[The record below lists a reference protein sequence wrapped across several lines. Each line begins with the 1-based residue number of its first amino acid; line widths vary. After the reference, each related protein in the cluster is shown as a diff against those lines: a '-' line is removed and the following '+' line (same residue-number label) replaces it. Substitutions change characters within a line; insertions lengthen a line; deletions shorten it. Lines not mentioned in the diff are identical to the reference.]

1 MPGLEQRQ
9 NQRQTLQQSAILSAR
24 QQLGLTLLAMPVLK
38 LEDAIQQELLQNP
51 VLDEITPSEQ
61 SDSFPG
67 DAAPGNPGDVDDYED
82 GFEAALA
89 RQDSW
94 ANNLP
99 TPEAGGED
107 RKLEFLSNLPAPRPT
122 LRDLLLSEAENAD
135 IPEPLKMPV
144 FEIISSLD
152 PNGFLS
158 VPLADLAMS
167 MPEDADVDLDDIKAA
182 LEIIRKLAPA
192 EIWIGYRSDFFKQQL
207 AEIGKLTPE
216 FSALCDELE
225 QLPDGVGSA
234 ELKEH
239 FLPGLSA
246 KLDIAPAELEK
257 MLAVIQEFKVNHLAE
272 FEPEESSAIYP
283 DLEIIKLPDGGFAV
297 NVLRENS
304 RRIVILERYE
314 KLSKDPK
321 LSPEDKEYFNEK
333 MASARNVIQAL
344 AMRESTLE
352 RLGKLIVE
360 RQRDFFHNGVSGLK
374 GFTMSEAAEVLGV
387 NPSTVTRA
395 VDEKYVAT
403 PLGVYPLRFFF
414 PGNAAKND
422 SGDRSRDAVLEDI
435 RRIIDNENPALP
447 LSDDRI
453 SEILREE
460 GVQISRRTVAKY
472 RTILNIPG
480 ASERKNFR
488 H

>member
-61 SDSFPG
+61 PDSFPG

-283 DLEIIKLPDGGFAV
+283 DLEIIKLPGGGFAV

-333 MASARNVIQAL
+333 MASARNFIQAL

>member
-38 LEDAIQQELLQNP
+38 LEDAIQQELATNP
-51 VLDEITPSEQ
+51 LLESVLPDI
-61 SDSFPG
+61 PG
-67 DAAPGNPGDVDDYED
+67 KQDGGDYED
-82 GFEAALA
+82 DLSSKEDRYYDFSA
-89 RQDSW
+89 QPFS
-94 ANNLP
+94 
-99 TPEAGGED
+99 GED
-107 RKLEFLSNLPAPRPT
+107 RKQEFLNNLPAPKLT
-122 LRDLLLSEAENAD
+122 LRGLLISEADNSD
-135 IPEPLKMPV
+135 IPDRLKIPV

-167 MPEDADVDLDDIKAA
+167 MPEDADVDLEDIKAA
-182 LEIIRKLAPA
+182 LELVRKLAPA
-192 EIWIGYRSDFFKQQL
+192 EIWIGYRCDFFKQKL
-207 AEIGKLTPE
+207 AEIGKLTPK

-225 QLPDGVGSA
+225 LLPDGIGGA

-272 FEPEESSAIYP
+272 FEPEESGAVFP
-283 DLEIIKLPDGGFAV
+283 DLEIVKLPDGGFAV

-304 RRIVILERYE
+304 RKIVIVERYE

-321 LSPEDKEYFNEK
+321 LSPKDKEYFNEK
-333 MASARNVIQAL
+333 MASAKNFIQAL

-360 RQRDFFHNGVSGLK
+360 RQKDFFDNGVSGLK
-374 GFTMSEAAEVLGV
+374 GFTMSEAAELLNV

-395 VDEKYVAT
+395 VDEKYAAT
-403 PLGVYPLRFFF
+403 PRGVYPLRFFF

-422 SGDRSRDAVLEDI
+422 SGERSRNAVLEDI

-480 ASERKNFR
+480 ASERKHFK